1 MRLSRQ
7 QKKILSALA
16 VALGVFVTVVLVQ
29 MTGWLQVAE
38 LKALDH
44 VIRGYADP
52 AKAHPGIVLIA
63 IDESSLEAFGRWPW
77 PRDRHGYVVRYLK
90 EAGAKAVVFDLMFF
104 EPDENA
110 AEFDESF
117 VQDVKEAANVYVPV
131 LLRTEAAGQD
141 REPATSLSRFTV
153 NGEDEAKN
161 KIWSSYRSVK
171 FPIPG
176 LAQSARGLGFINLTA
191 DADGPT
197 RRVPLLAK
205 AGTLTV
211 PHIALAAARDLL
223 GAETLAIEDG
233 SLRLRARTVPMV
245 SDGTLWINWHG
256 TLEQTYRQYAIGQ
269 VLQSFAQMEKHERPL
284 LDQALFRDKIVF
296 IAGTAAGL
304 YDLRVTP
311 FSSATPGVLIHMT
324 VLDNLLQGQ
333 FLKPVP
339 RAAGRTFL
347 LVLCLSSAASFMMS
361 SSHWVKF
368 GMTGILAAVSYGLAV
383 YAFTEHGRWLDM
395 VFPEA
400 ALAMTFAAAA
410 TVEYL
415 TEGKQRR
422 QTRAAFDKYM
432 SPEVVDEIM
441 RDPESIKLGG
451 EKKEIS
457 IFFSDVAGFT
467 TISER
472 LEPEELVLLLNQ
484 YLSAMTDIIRRHRGN
499 VNKYLGDGIMALFG
513 APLGEL
519 NHASLACYAALDSQ
533 AELARLRE
541 AWKQQGLPE
550 ISARIGINSGF
561 CIVGNMGSQSR
572 LEYTVMG
579 DCVNLASR
587 LEGANKFYDTPILL
601 GARTAELAKNDI
613 EVREVDRLRVKGKT
627 EPVVVY
633 ELLARKGA
641 LSPPRMKMVA
651 VYREALAAY
660 KERNFSLAQARFN
673 DALELDPAD
682 GPSKVYL
689 LRSHQYMN
697 APPPASWDGVYE
709 LREK

>member
-7 QKKILSALA
+7 QKKILSVLA
-16 VALGVFVTVVLVQ
+16 VALSVFVIVILVQ

-38 LKALDH
+38 LKVLDH
-44 VIRGYADP
+44 VIRGHADP
-52 AKAHPGIVLIA
+52 TKAHPDIVLIA

-77 PRDRHGYVVRYLK
+77 PRDRHGYVIRYLK
-90 EAGAKAVVFDLMFF
+90 EAGAKAVIFDLMFF
-104 EPDENA
+104 EADENA
-110 AEFDESF
+110 EEFDDSF
-117 VQDVKEAANVYVPV
+117 AQDVKEAADVYLPV
-131 LLRTEAAGQD
+131 LLRNEALHQGQKL
-141 REPATSLSRFTV
+141 PASLARLRI
-153 NGEDEAKN
+153 NGTGHIEDKALN
-161 KIWSSYRSVK
+161 SYQSVK
-171 FPIPG
+171 LPIPG
-176 LAQSARGLGFINLTA
+176 LAQSAHGLGFINLTA
-191 DADGPT
+191 DPDGPT

-211 PHIALAAARDLL
+211 PHIALAAAQDLF
-223 GAETLAIEDG
+223 GAETLTIEDD
-233 SLRLRARTVPMV
+233 SLRVGARTVPV
-245 SDGTLWINWHG
+245 ASDGTLLINWHG
-256 TLEQTYRQYAIGQ
+256 GLEQTYRQYAIGH
-269 VLQSFAQMEKHERPL
+269 VLQSFAQMEKHARPL
-284 LDQALFRDKIVF
+284 LDPAVFRDKIVF

-339 RAAGRTFL
+339 RSMTWTFL
-347 LVLCLSSAASFMMS
+347 LVLCISSAWSFMVGS
-361 SSHWVKF
+361 SYWVKF
-368 GMTGILAAVSYGLAV
+368 GVTGVLAVVSYGLTV
-383 YAFTEHGRWLDM
+383 HAFTGHDRWLDV

-400 ALAMTFAAAA
+400 ALAVTFATAA

-441 RDPESIKLGG
+441 RDPDSIKLGG

-467 TISER
+467 TVSER
-472 LEPEELVLLLNQ
+472 LQPEELVLLLNQ

-513 APLGEL
+513 APLGES

-587 LEGANKFYDTPILL
+587 LEGANKYYDTPILL
-601 GARTAELAKNDI
+601 GARTAELAKDDV
-613 EVREVDRLRVKGKT
+613 EAREVDLLRVKGKT
-627 EPVVVY
+627 KPVVVY

-641 LSPPRMKMVA
+641 LSPQRMKLMTLYYEGV
-651 VYREALAAY
+651 AAY
-660 KERNFSLAQARFN
+660 KDRNFSLAHARFN

-689 LRSHQYMN
+689 ARSRHYLEN
-697 APPPASWDGVYE
+697 PPSASWDGVYE
-709 LREK
+709 LTAK